1 MQLINRKW
9 VVLFLVFTLLFTII
23 TASACAPQRRP
34 APTPPAPAPAPA
46 PAPQTAPQQ
55 ADENAKADMLARKIA
70 DMKNINSATVVI
82 SGTQAW
88 VGVDLHAN
96 VKGQLSNQMKNDITN
111 VVKNEVPNI
120 QTVYVTA
127 DADTVT
133 RLRDIARDIAAGR
146 PVSGF
151 INELMEIGRRITP
164 STK

>member
-9 VVLFLVFTLLFTII
+9 AVLFLVFTLLFTII

-46 PAPQTAPQQ
+46 PAPQTPPQR
-55 ADENAKADMLARKIA
+55 ADENAKADMLAKKIA
-70 DMKNINSATVVI
+70 DMQNINSATVVI
-82 SGTQAW
+82 SGNQAW

-151 INELMEIGRRITP
+151 INELTEIGRRITP
-164 STK
+164 SAK

>member
-1 MQLINRKW
+1 MVHRKW
-9 VVLFLVFTLLFTII
+9 AVVVLVFTFLLSII
-23 TASACAPQRRP
+23 TFSACAPQKRP
-34 APTPPAPAPAPA
+34 APTPPAPAPA

-55 ADENAKADMLARKIA
+55 ADENAKADMLAQKIA
-70 DMKNINSATVVI
+70 DMQNINSATVVI

-111 VVKNEVPNI
+111 MVKNEVPNI

-133 RLRDIARDIAAGR
+133 RLRNIAQEIAAGR

-151 INELMEIGRRITP
+151 LNELMEIGRRITP
-164 STK
+164 SAK